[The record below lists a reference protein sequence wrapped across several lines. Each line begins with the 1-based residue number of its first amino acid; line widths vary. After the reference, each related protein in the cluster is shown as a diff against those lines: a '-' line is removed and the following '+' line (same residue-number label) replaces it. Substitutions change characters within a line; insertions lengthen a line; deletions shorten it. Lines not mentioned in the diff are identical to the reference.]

1 MPVAGFFIESVH
13 TRDFTKCCFSLS
25 AVFDIFTVTKQINSE
40 IFMQHWLVKS
50 EPFKYSWEKFNKD
63 GRTFWDGVR
72 NYQARNNLRLMK
84 EGDLV
89 LFYHSNDGKE
99 VVGIAKV
106 VKEAYQ
112 DPTTS
117 DPNWVVVDLSPVET
131 LKHPVTL
138 ETIKADEQLKDV
150 GLVRQGRLSV
160 MGLKREEFDRILEL
174 GS

>member
-1 MPVAGFFIESVH
+1 M
-13 TRDFTKCCFSLS
+13 
-25 AVFDIFTVTKQINSE
+25 NY
-40 IFMQHWLVKS
+40 WLVKS

-72 NYQARNNLRLMK
+72 NYQARNNLREMK

-89 LFYHSNDGKE
+89 LFYHSNEGKH

-112 DPTTS
+112 DPTT
-117 DPNWVVVDLSPVET
+117 DDTNWVVVDLVPVQS
-131 LKHPVTL
+131 LDKPVTL
-138 ETIKADEQLKDV
+138 AQIKAEESLKDIS
-150 GLVRQGRLSV
+150 LIKQGRLSV
-160 MGLKREEFDRILEL
+160 MPLKATEFDKILEM